1 MIRSRSM
8 RSWIAL
14 LALAS
19 FAVPAIGAHLHLCLD
34 GAGTEPPTSFHV
46 ADIGAHH
53 PENAASD
60 HHDVDV
66 SLDREA
72 LAKKSGASPDAEKFL
87 PAAPLMF
94 VRPVATTVDLPRR
107 LPATIVRAVPYRIL
121 PPLRAPPV

>member
-1 MIRSRSM
+1 M

-34 GAGTEPPTSFHV
+34 GAGTEPPTSVHV
-46 ADIGAHH
+46 ADISAHH
-53 PENAASD
+53 SENAASD

-72 LAKKSGASPDAEKFL
+72 LAKKSGSPQDAGKFL
-87 PAAPLMF
+87 PAAPVLF
-94 VRPVATTVDLPRR
+94 VRPVALTVDLPRGP
-107 LPATIVRAVPYRIL
+107 PASIVRAVPYRIL